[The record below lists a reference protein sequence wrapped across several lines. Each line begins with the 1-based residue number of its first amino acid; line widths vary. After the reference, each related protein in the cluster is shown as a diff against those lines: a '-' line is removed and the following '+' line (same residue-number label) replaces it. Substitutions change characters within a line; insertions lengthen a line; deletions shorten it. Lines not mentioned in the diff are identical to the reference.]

1 MKIISFDVGIKNMA
15 YCLFSKIDET
25 PTIQSWDILNL
36 GEPEIFL
43 KVVKPSCSFCRIH
56 ASFYNNN
63 EPRQY
68 FCKKHATK
76 TEILPQKKLT
86 TLSLETLA
94 SIGSKKANPTN
105 VQKNKTQ
112 WIQFIKNQMLIKIA
126 APKKMP
132 NSNQISLIQI
142 GRTLTTQLD
151 HLLTHHSDITHVLI
165 ENQISPIAGRMKTIQ
180 GMLAQYFILRIP
192 TASIEFISSLNK
204 LKCWPS
210 EEKNGEKSE
219 EKEETQPVKT
229 KYKQNKSDAVEKV
242 QEWIQGTKFAEFFQ
256 SNKKKD
262 DLADCLLQ
270 GLWFVKAKT

>member
-36 GEPEIFL
+36 GEPAENFV
-43 KVVKPSCSFCRIH
+43 KVVKPSCSFCRIN

-94 SIGSKKANPTN
+94 SIGSKKAN

-142 GRTLTTQLD
+142 GRTMTTQLD
-151 HLLTHHSDITHVLI
+151 QLLTHHSDITHVLI

-210 EEKNGEKSE
+210 KEKEEEKNVG
-219 EKEETQPVKT
+219 QPVKT
-229 KYKQNKSDAVEKV
+229 KYKQHKSDAVEKV
-242 QEWIQGTKFAEFFQ
+242 QEWIQGTEFAEFFQ